1 MLVFNHKTKCG
12 KRGVERL
19 AELLDGKEISKVL
32 KEEIKQ
38 EVESWK
44 SQGINP
50 KLAVILV
57 GDDPASV
64 VYAKSKQKVS
74 ENLGIAFELFTMPSD
89 APEAEVLKLI
99 DSLNTNP
106 EVHGIMIELP
116 LPKHISKERVMA
128 AVRPD
133 KDVDGVHPINRGYI
147 LSGEEGLFPATPQS
161 CIEIMLRSGVQI
173 SGKHVVIVG
182 RGETVGKP
190 LVFLILK
197 HNATV
202 TICHSRTPDLGAFT
216 RQADIIVA
224 AVGKAKLVKKDMV
237 KPGAIVVDAG
247 INEIPGGICGD
258 VDFEEVKE
266 VASLISPV
274 PGGVGSLTTALI
286 LKNVLKGISLQRKD
300 G

>member
-1 MLVFNHKTKCG
+1 M
-12 KRGVERL
+12 
-19 AELLDGKEISKVL
+19 AQLLDGKAVSKIL
-32 KEEIKQ
+32 KEEVTQ
-38 EVESWK
+38 EIAQWK
-44 SQGINP
+44 EKGVQP

-64 VYAKSKQKVS
+64 VYARSKQKVA
-74 ENLGIAFELFTMPSD
+74 EGMGMAFELFVMPADSKETD
-89 APEAEVLKLI
+89 VLERI
-99 DSLNTNP
+99 DSLNRDQ

-116 LPKHISKERVMA
+116 LPKGLSKEKVMA
-128 AVRPD
+128 AVSPA

-147 LSGEEGLFPATPQS
+147 LSGEDGLFPATPQS
-161 CIEIMLRSGVQI
+161 CIELLLRSGVEI
-173 SGKHVVIVG
+173 AGKHVVIVG

-202 TICHSRTPDLGAFT
+202 TICHSKTPDLGAFT
-216 RQADIIVA
+216 RQADILIA
-224 AVGKAKLVKKDMV
+224 AVGRARMIKKDMV
-237 KPGAIVVDAG
+237 KPGVIVVDAG

-258 VDFEEVKE
+258 VDFEAVQE

-286 LKNVLKGISLQRKD
+286 MRNVLKGIVLQGGTR
-300 G
+300 

>member
-1 MLVFNHKTKCG
+1 
-12 KRGVERL
+12 L
-19 AELLDGKEISKVL
+19 AQLLDGKAVAKVL
-32 KEEIKQ
+32 KEEIQ
-38 EVESWK
+38 RDIALWK
-44 SQGINP
+44 EKGVNP

-74 ENLGIAFELFTMPSD
+74 ESLGMAFELFTMPGD
-89 APEAEVLKLI
+89 TPEAGVLELIAKLNAD
-99 DSLNTNP
+99 DS
-106 EVHGIMIELP
+106 VHGIMVELP
-116 LPKHISKERVMA
+116 LPKHIRKEIVMK
-128 AVRPD
+128 AVLPE

-161 CIEIMLRSGVQI
+161 CIELLLRSGVEI
-173 SGKHVVIVG
+173 AGKHCVIVG

-202 TICHSRTPDLGAFT
+202 TICHSKTPDLGAMT
-216 RQADIIVA
+216 RQGDILIA
-224 AVGKAKLVKKDMV
+224 AVGKAKLIKQDMV

-247 INEIPGGICGD
+247 INEFEGGICGD
-258 VDFEEVKE
+258 VDFEAVQE

-286 LKNVLKGISLQRKD
+286 MRNVLKGIELQRRNKL
-300 G
+300 

>member
-1 MLVFNHKTKCG
+1 MAN
-12 KRGVERL
+12 
-19 AELLDGKEISKVL
+19 LLDGKAIAKVL
-32 KEEIKQ
+32 KEEIKN
-38 EVESWK
+38 EVVKWK
-44 SQGINP
+44 AEGVQP

-57 GDDPASV
+57 GEDPASV

-74 ENLGIAFELFTMPSD
+74 ENLGISFELHTLPADITES
-89 APEAEVLKLI
+89 ELLSLI
-99 DSLNTNP
+99 ELLNDN
-106 EVHGIMIELP
+106 EQIHGIMIELP

-161 CIEIMLRSGVQI
+161 CVEILLRSGVEI
-173 SGKHVVIVG
+173 AGKHVVIVG

-202 TICHSRTPDLGAFT
+202 TICHSKTPDLGSFT
-216 RQADIIVA
+216 RQADIIIA
-224 AVGKAKLVKKDMV
+224 AVGKANLIKEDMV
-237 KPGAIVVDAG
+237 KSGAVVVDAG
-247 INEIPGGICGD
+247 INETPEGICGD
-258 VDFEEVKE
+258 VDFEAVKE
-266 VASLISPV
+266 KASLISPV

-286 LKNVLKGISLQRKD
+286 MRNVLKGLTLQRRN

>member
-1 MLVFNHKTKCG
+1 M
-12 KRGVERL
+12 
-19 AELLDGKEISKVL
+19 AQLLDGKAVSKVL
-32 KEEIKQ
+32 KEEIQQ
-38 EVESWK
+38 EVAHWK
-44 SQGINP
+44 EKGINP

-74 ENLGIAFELFTMPSD
+74 ENLGIAFELFTMPGD
-89 APEAEVLKLI
+89 TPEAEVLGLI
-99 DSLNTNP
+99 ERLNNDTN
-106 EVHGIMIELP
+106 VHGIMIELP
-116 LPKHISKERVMA
+116 LPKHISKETVMK
-128 AVRPD
+128 AVLPE

-161 CIEIMLRSGVQI
+161 CIELMLRSGVEI

-216 RQADIIVA
+216 RQADIVVA
-224 AVGKAKLVKKDMV
+224 AVGKAKLIKKDMI

-247 INEIPGGICGD
+247 INETADGICGD
-258 VDFEEVKE
+258 VDFEAVQE
-266 VASLISPV
+266 VAGMISPV

-286 LKNVLKGISLQRKD
+286 MKNVLKGIRLQGVGK
-300 G
+300 

>member
-1 MLVFNHKTKCG
+1 M
-12 KRGVERL
+12 
-19 AELLDGKEISKVL
+19 AELLDGKAIAKVL

-38 EVESWK
+38 EVNTWK
-44 SQGINP
+44 EQGTNP

-74 ENLGIAFELFTMPSD
+74 ESLGIDFELFILPADSQ
-89 APEAEVLKLI
+89 EGNVLTLI

-116 LPKHISKERVMA
+116 LPKHISKERVMS

-161 CIEIMLRSGVQI
+161 CIEILLRSGVKI
-173 SGKHVVIVG
+173 AGKHVVIVG

-216 RQADIIVA
+216 RQADIIIA

-258 VDFEEVKE
+258 VDYEEVQE

-274 PGGVGSLTTALI
+274 PGGVGSLTTALVM
-286 LKNVLKGISLQRKD
+286 KNVLKGISLQRKE
-300 G
+300 GN